1 MNRPATLIALGRR
14 RWALPALAELHRADG
29 LKFVTLVRRLGASRQ
44 AAREA
49 LDDLVRMGLAETNP
63 GYGHPLRPEYVLTVE
78 GRRLGAACQALWDL
92 VRRLGLADVLLR
104 RWSLAVLAAIRAG
117 HRRFSAVR
125 SAIPRITDRALTLTL
140 KELQGAGLLD
150 RQVIDGSPPATA
162 YQPTAR
168 AASLLGALGPLT

>member
-1 MNRPATLIALGRR
+1 MRPTATLIDLGRR

-29 LKFVTLVRRLGASRQ
+29 LKFVTLVHRLGASRQ
-44 AAREA
+44 AARQA
-49 LDDLVRMGLAETNP
+49 LDDLVSMGLAEANP
-63 GYGHPLRPEYVLTVE
+63 GYGHPLRPEYVLTAR
-78 GRRLGAACQALWDL
+78 GRQLGPACLTLWDL

-140 KELQGAGLLD
+140 KELQGAGLVD
-150 RQVIDGSPPATA
+150 RRVIDGSPPATA

-168 AASLLGALGPLT
+168 AARLMGALGALA